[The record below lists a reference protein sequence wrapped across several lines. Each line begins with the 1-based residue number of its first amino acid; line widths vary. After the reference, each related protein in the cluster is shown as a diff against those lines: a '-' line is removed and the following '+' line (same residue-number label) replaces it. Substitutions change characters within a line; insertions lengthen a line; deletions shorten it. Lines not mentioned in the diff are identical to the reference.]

1 MIKNYDKKRKNE
13 SKESSLYLK
22 FTNSLVKLPS
32 KSIKRYIIFCDLK
45 NKNYFV
51 TNIKG
56 YWKVIDGKK
65 LNILYL

>member
-45 NKNYFV
+45 NKNYS
-51 TNIKG
+51 
-56 YWKVIDGKK
+56 KK
-65 LNILYL
+65 IF